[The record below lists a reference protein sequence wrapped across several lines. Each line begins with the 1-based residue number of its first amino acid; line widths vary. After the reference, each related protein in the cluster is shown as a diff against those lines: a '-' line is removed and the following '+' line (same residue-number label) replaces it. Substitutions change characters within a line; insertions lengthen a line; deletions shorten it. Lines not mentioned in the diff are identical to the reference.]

1 LAALCANA
9 VYRAFL
15 TFHAQFRTIS
25 RRARE
30 RFLSCD
36 WAGASADAGERLG
49 LYGRVLDGLV
59 EEVHHLMSCR
69 LQEKPLWAACKAVY
83 SSLITDYQE
92 CEIAETFFNSLTR
105 RVFTTIGVNQQ
116 IEFVDS
122 DFDAPPSVAPDA
134 FQRSY
139 RDARLPTLLTAVL
152 TDTGFPAERYD
163 DLPAAA
169 IAAATR
175 LEAALGGPASQI
187 LMVKSVFFRGK
198 GAYLIGC
205 AFPVHQRS
213 CLAFALALLHGENGI
228 SLDAV
233 LTGEDDLA
241 ILFSFTRS
249 YFRVHTESPYELVRI
264 LKALINRLTR
274 KNDTLEQQSAH
285 CGLASS

>member
-1 LAALCANA
+1 MELLPDITSPPLESNTRALTDSRLAALCANA

-30 RFLSCD
+30 RLLSCD

-83 SSLITDYQE
+83 SSLITDCQE

-122 DFDAPPSVAPDA
+122 DFDAPPTGSSSRV
-134 FQRSY
+134 QRVY
-139 RDARLPTLLTAVL
+139 QGTELPLLLRAIL
-152 TDTGFPAERYD
+152 TELGFPAEYYTNLAVAIR
-163 DLPAAA
+163 AA
-169 IAAATR
+169 
-175 LEAALGGPASQI
+175 
-187 LMVKSVFFRGK
+187 
-198 GAYLIGC
+198 
-205 AFPVHQRS
+205 
-213 CLAFALALLHGENGI
+213 
-228 SLDAV
+228 
-233 LTGEDDLA
+233 
-241 ILFSFTRS
+241 
-249 YFRVHTESPYELVRI
+249 
-264 LKALINRLTR
+264 
-274 KNDTLEQQSAH
+274 
-285 CGLASS
+285 